1 MKEKGDV
8 YQSLTAKM
16 FEMQKDKNG
25 EVSREGE
32 EFIAKVTGVIYAG
45 KPIQYSFLNIE
56 IILKLVFI
64 RLCRWSGYCLYLFPL
79 SFSYHSTCFMM
90 KTVSS
95 ILTFILAMVLY
106 PEVQERAQEEL
117 DTVLGKNI
125 LPTFED
131 LPKLKYID
139 AIRKECLRYSIL
151 LLT

>member
-1 MKEKGDV
+1 
-8 YQSLTAKM
+8 
-16 FEMQKDKNG
+16 
-25 EVSREGE
+25 
-32 EFIAKVTGVIYAG
+32 
-45 KPIQYSFLNIE
+45 
-56 IILKLVFI
+56 
-64 RLCRWSGYCLYLFPL
+64 
-79 SFSYHSTCFMM
+79 MM